1 MCKIESAEAVSV
13 GTTAKEVETHFRGFL
28 LANASADKTIYF
40 CNGEKKATAAAAFPI
55 PAGTTLDIRFTAD
68 KISVIASGAGADLR
82 ILYIDD

>member
-13 GTTAKEVETHFRGFL
+13 GTTAKEVETHFRSFL
-28 LANASADKTIYF
+28 LANASADKVIYF

-55 PAGTTLDIRFTAD
+55 PSGVTLDIPFTAD